1 MKNFWLKALLIWI
14 VSLSSALCYWFA
26 QDDLSFLVE
35 LEPTTLNVWEAV
47 DFKVTAMKN
56 WEIFKDYS
64 WDILFY
70 IEWASTNDYTVPW
83 WWLYT
88 FKSTD
93 QWSIVFSKWLTVNR
107 VWSFL
112 FQVSDIKDDSMIWE
126 IAIMVWDSETWQ
138 SVSKINIESPTA
150 NTKESKNSTIVI
162 WSCSDLKNSPIV
174 VFVNDKQV
182 SSWYTDSKWNFNV
195 FVDGLKTWDNKLQ
208 VKIVDINNIVLWESD
223 ILTINYTAP
232 EDDFFKSLEILTTDN
247 KKITTNT
254 KLKQWEKIIFNLQT
268 ADTVTSAAILFSN
281 GTKFS
286 MDRLSQWSFTKE
298 LVTTFYGTLDI
309 SLELVEWM
317 DTKDYK
323 NISTIIIEQNTS
335 ISNIKFTATG
345 VEWTDVV
352 VSWDTIWDVDK
363 YLVNYGTWKDALSN
377 SITVTS
383 AKILVENLQKDVTY
397 YFQIS
402 PLDSDSHTS
411 WDPSE
416 IVEYHA
422 ASQPCIVKWINVK
435 TEKIWDNY
443 YLVWDPVE
451 NVRRYEV
458 YRSDR
463 ADMTDSRKVWDLTW
477 TRFQYLY
484 DENATKD
491 EYAYYQVQAICSDG
505 SNVVIDKAQKVKV
518 WPFENTLLVIIISV
532 FVYSI
537 YRLHK
542 FWEE

>member
-1 MKNFWLKALLIWI
+1 M
-14 VSLSSALCYWFA
+14 
-26 QDDLSFLVE
+26 
-35 LEPTTLNVWEAV
+35 TV
-47 DFKVTAMKN
+47 D
-56 WEIFKDYS
+56 
-64 WDILFY
+64 
-70 IEWASTNDYTVPW
+70 
-83 WWLYT
+83 
-88 FKSTD
+88 
-93 QWSIVFSKWLTVNR
+93 
-107 VWSFL
+107 
-112 FQVSDIKDDSMIWE
+112 
-126 IAIMVWDSETWQ
+126 
-138 SVSKINIESPTA
+138 
-150 NTKESKNSTIVI
+150 
-162 WSCSDLKNSPIV
+162 
-174 VFVNDKQV
+174 
-182 SSWYTDSKWNFNV
+182 
-195 FVDGLKTWDNKLQ
+195 
-208 VKIVDINNIVLWESD
+208 
-223 ILTINYTAP
+223 
-232 EDDFFKSLEILTTDN
+232 
-247 KKITTNT
+247 
-254 KLKQWEKIIFNLQT
+254 
-268 ADTVTSAAILFSN
+268 
-281 GTKFS
+281 
-286 MDRLSQWSFTKE
+286 TKE

-505 SNVVIDKAQKVKV
+505 SNVVIEKAQKVKV